1 MSKDLNA
8 AVAAAI
14 SAREAVAPSGTA
26 GALARGQ
33 ACSAAL
39 ATSTRSTGEGAGVD
53 AAGAGRAGDR
63 DWSEVISPQPIRAA
77 PATAAAALHVV
88 VPLLCAVRRRRGAS
102 SAISTSSAPR
112 TRAAMLILGS
122 VVRVASAVDVR

>member
-1 MSKDLNA
+1 MNA
-8 AVAAAI
+8 AVASVI
-14 SAREAVAPSGTA
+14 SLRDAVAPSGTA
-26 GALARGQ
+26 GAVARGQ

-39 ATSTRSTGEGAGVD
+39 ATSTRSTGGGAGVD

-77 PATAAAALHVV
+77 PATAAAALHVA
-88 VPLLCAVRRRRGAS
+88 VPLLCVVRRRRGAS
-102 SAISTSSAPR
+102 SAMSSSSAPR
-112 TRAAMLILGS
+112 ARAAILILGS